1 MHTAYTARTTVG
13 ICQFV
18 NGIYEQHFRTAVP
31 VRAPTNI
38 RGVYMDKKTN
48 IKDIISMAG
57 GLDYINPKDIPSIDL
72 YMDQLTTFMEDQLGK
87 NRRNDEDKVMTKTMI
102 NNYTKNNLLPSPNKK
117 RYSKQHLI
125 LLIYIYYLKNMLSIN
140 DIQTLLEPLIDGYFD
155 SNKDGK
161 DISDIYAHL
170 YEHLSQHYGDII
182 KDIVRTA
189 NKADA
194 MYDPEKDS
202 YLHDLSM
209 ISLLSVD
216 IYAKKKYVEHLVDK
230 LRQES
235 EEDAKAKA
243 KAQAQKAREQAA
255 AKPQRLSSHRQT
267 PQPRARKNSQLT
279 HNQQVLRPDFTGL
292 QPVTQIKPLNDKI

>member
-1 MHTAYTARTTVG
+1 
-13 ICQFV
+13 
-18 NGIYEQHFRTAVP
+18 
-31 VRAPTNI
+31 
-38 RGVYMDKKTN
+38 MDKKTN

-102 NNYTKNNLLPSPNKK
+102 NNYTKNDLLPSPNKK

-140 DIQTLLEPLIDGYFD
+140 DIQTLLQPLIDGYFNA
-155 SNKDGK
+155 NKDGK
-161 DISDIYAHL
+161 GISDIYAHL

-194 MYDPEKDS
+194 MYDPENDS

-235 EEDAKAKA
+235 EDDAKAKA
-243 KAQAQKAREQAA
+243 RAQKSKEQQAA
-255 AKPQRLSSHRQT
+255 AKKAKQQ
-267 PQPRARKNSQLT
+267 AAAKAAK
-279 HNQQVLRPDFTGL
+279 NQQKQTSSQNNTTNR
-292 QPVTQIKPLNDKI
+292 

>member
-1 MHTAYTARTTVG
+1 
-13 ICQFV
+13 
-18 NGIYEQHFRTAVP
+18 
-31 VRAPTNI
+31 
-38 RGVYMDKKTN
+38 MDT
-48 IKDIISMAG
+48 
-57 GLDYINPKDIPSIDL
+57 NPKDIPSIDL

-235 EEDAKAKA
+235 RKMPRRRLKPRHRKPESR
-243 KAQAQKAREQAA
+243 QQP
-255 AKPQRLSSHRQT
+255 KPQRLSSHRQT
-267 PQPRARKNSQLT
+267 PQPRAGKNSQLT
-279 HNQQVLRPDFTGL
+279 HNQQVLRPDSTGL
-292 QPVTQIKPLNDKI
+292 QPVTQIKPLNDKM

>member
-1 MHTAYTARTTVG
+1 
-13 ICQFV
+13 
-18 NGIYEQHFRTAVP
+18 
-31 VRAPTNI
+31 
-38 RGVYMDKKTN
+38 
-48 IKDIISMAG
+48 MAG

-102 NNYTKNNLLPSPNKK
+102 NNYTKNDLLPSPNKK

-140 DIQTLLEPLIDGYFD
+140 DIQTLLQPLIDGYFNA
-155 SNKDGK
+155 NKDGK

-194 MYDPEKDS
+194 MYDPENDS

-235 EEDAKAKA
+235 EDDAKAKA
-243 KAQAQKAREQAA
+243 RAQKSKEQQAA
-255 AKPQRLSSHRQT
+255 AKKAKQQ
-267 PQPRARKNSQLT
+267 AAAKAAK
-279 HNQQVLRPDFTGL
+279 NQQKQTSSQNNTTNR
-292 QPVTQIKPLNDKI
+292 

>member
-1 MHTAYTARTTVG
+1 
-13 ICQFV
+13 
-18 NGIYEQHFRTAVP
+18 
-31 VRAPTNI
+31 
-38 RGVYMDKKTN
+38 MDKKTN

-102 NNYTKNNLLPSPNKK
+102 NNYTKNDLLPSPNKK

-140 DIQTLLEPLIDGYFD
+140 DIQTLLQPLIDGYFNA
-155 SNKDGK
+155 NKDGK

-170 YEHLSQHYGDII
+170 YQHLSQHYGDII

-194 MYDPEKDS
+194 MYDPENDS

-235 EEDAKAKA
+235 EDDAKAKA
-243 KAQAQKAREQAA
+243 RAQKSKEQQAA
-255 AKPQRLSSHRQT
+255 AKKAKQQAAAKAAKSQQKQVSSQNNTTNR
-267 PQPRARKNSQLT
+267 
-279 HNQQVLRPDFTGL
+279 
-292 QPVTQIKPLNDKI
+292 

>member
-1 MHTAYTARTTVG
+1 MTIDTKDMLNSILSSIAR
-13 ICQFV
+13 I
-18 NGIYEQHFRTAVP
+18 
-31 VRAPTNI
+31 
-38 RGVYMDKKTN
+38 
-48 IKDIISMAG
+48 
-57 GLDYINPKDIPSIDL
+57 DYVKPEDIPNIDL
-72 YMDQLTTFMEDQLGK
+72 YMDQVTTFMEEQLSSTK
-87 NRRNDEDKVMTKTMI
+87 RHEEDKILTKTMI

-255 AKPQRLSSHRQT
+255 AKAAKAKQPQ
-267 PQPRARKNSQLT
+267 ANAAAEGK
-279 HNQQVLRPDFTGL
+279 
-292 QPVTQIKPLNDKI
+292 KK

>member
-1 MHTAYTARTTVG
+1 
-13 ICQFV
+13 
-18 NGIYEQHFRTAVP
+18 
-31 VRAPTNI
+31 
-38 RGVYMDKKTN
+38 MDKKTN

-102 NNYTKNNLLPSPNKK
+102 NNYTKNDLLPSPNKK

-140 DIQTLLEPLIDGYFD
+140 DIQTLLQPLIDGYFNA
-155 SNKDGK
+155 NKDGK

-194 MYDPEKDS
+194 MYDPENDS

-235 EEDAKAKA
+235 EDDAKA
-243 KAQAQKAREQAA
+243 KAQAQKSKEQQAA
-255 AKPQRLSSHRQT
+255 AKKTKQQ
-267 PQPRARKNSQLT
+267 AAAKAAK
-279 HNQQVLRPDFTGL
+279 NQQKQTSSQNNTTNR
-292 QPVTQIKPLNDKI
+292 

>member
-1 MHTAYTARTTVG
+1 
-13 ICQFV
+13 
-18 NGIYEQHFRTAVP
+18 
-31 VRAPTNI
+31 
-38 RGVYMDKKTN
+38 MDKKTN

-140 DIQTLLEPLIDGYFD
+140 DIQTLLQPLIDGYFN

-230 LRQES
+230 LRSES
-235 EEDAKAKA
+235 EAEAKAQTRAKAEAKAKEAKA
-243 KAQAQKAREQAA
+243 KAQVQRNKEQQTSVKKSKQQISN
-255 AKPQRLSSHRQT
+255 KPTSNR
-267 PQPRARKNSQLT
+267 
-279 HNQQVLRPDFTGL
+279 
-292 QPVTQIKPLNDKI
+292 

>member
-1 MHTAYTARTTVG
+1 
-13 ICQFV
+13 
-18 NGIYEQHFRTAVP
+18 
-31 VRAPTNI
+31 
-38 RGVYMDKKTN
+38 MDKKTN

-102 NNYTKNNLLPSPNKK
+102 NNYTKNDLLPSPNKK

-140 DIQTLLEPLIDGYFD
+140 DIQTLLQPLIDGYFNA
-155 SNKDGK
+155 NKDGK

-194 MYDPEKDS
+194 MYDPENDS

-235 EEDAKAKA
+235 EDDAKAKA
-243 KAQAQKAREQAA
+243 RAQKSKEQQAA
-255 AKPQRLSSHRQT
+255 AKKTKQQ
-267 PQPRARKNSQLT
+267 AAAKAAK
-279 HNQQVLRPDFTGL
+279 NQQKQTSSQNNTTNR
-292 QPVTQIKPLNDKI
+292 

>member
-1 MHTAYTARTTVG
+1 MLRKHTARTTVG

-255 AKPQRLSSHRQT
+255 AKAAKAKQPQ
-267 PQPRARKNSQLT
+267 ANAAAEGK
-279 HNQQVLRPDFTGL
+279 
-292 QPVTQIKPLNDKI
+292 KK

>member
-1 MHTAYTARTTVG
+1 
-13 ICQFV
+13 
-18 NGIYEQHFRTAVP
+18 
-31 VRAPTNI
+31 
-38 RGVYMDKKTN
+38 
-48 IKDIISMAG
+48 MAG
-57 GLDYINPKDIPSIDL
+57 GLDYINPKDIPAIDL

-140 DIQTLLEPLIDGYFD
+140 DIQTLLQPLIDGYFNT
-155 SNKDGK
+155 NKDGK

-194 MYDPEKDS
+194 MYDPEEDP

-235 EEDAKAKA
+235 ESEARANAA
-243 KAQAQKAREQAA
+243 KAQVQRAQSQKAKEQQSA
-255 AKPQRLSSHRQT
+255 
-267 PQPRARKNSQLT
+267 ARKDST
-279 HNQQVLRPDFTGL
+279 KSSKG
-292 QPVTQIKPLNDKI
+292 

>member
-1 MHTAYTARTTVG
+1 
-13 ICQFV
+13 
-18 NGIYEQHFRTAVP
+18 
-31 VRAPTNI
+31 
-38 RGVYMDKKTN
+38 MDKKTN

-102 NNYTKNNLLPSPNKK
+102 NNYTKNDLLPSPNKK

-140 DIQTLLEPLIDGYFD
+140 DIQTLLQPLIDGYFNA
-155 SNKDGK
+155 NKDGK

-189 NKADA
+189 NMADA
-194 MYDPEKDS
+194 MYDPENDS

-235 EEDAKAKA
+235 EDDAKAKA
-243 KAQAQKAREQAA
+243 RAQKSKEQQAA
-255 AKPQRLSSHRQT
+255 AKKAKQQAAAKAAKSQQKQVSSQNNTTNR
-267 PQPRARKNSQLT
+267 
-279 HNQQVLRPDFTGL
+279 
-292 QPVTQIKPLNDKI
+292 

>member
-1 MHTAYTARTTVG
+1 MRT
-13 ICQFV
+13 
-18 NGIYEQHFRTAVP
+18 NEERLNELLAH
-31 VRAPTNI
+31 
-38 RGVYMDKKTN
+38 
-48 IKDIISMAG
+48 
-57 GLDYINPKDIPSIDL
+57 LDSLDHIHVDEIPQIDL
-72 YMDQLTTFMEDQLGK
+72 YMDQVTTFMEKHLGELK
-87 NRRNDEDKVMTKTMI
+87 RYPEDKVLTKTMI

-140 DIQTLLEPLIDGYFD
+140 DIHTLLEPLINGYFNT
-155 SNKDGK
+155 SSDGK

-170 YEHLSQHYGDII
+170 YEYLSDHYGDII

-194 MYDPEKDS
+194 MYDLEKDP

-230 LRQES
+230 LRSES
-235 EEDAKAKA
+235 DHTT
-243 KAQAQKAREQAA
+243 QQRENRNVKNQAA
-255 AKPQRLSSHRQT
+255 AKRPKDPKNKPQSTRNANTS
-267 PQPRARKNSQLT
+267 
-279 HNQQVLRPDFTGL
+279 NQ
-292 QPVTQIKPLNDKI
+292 KKA

>member
-1 MHTAYTARTTVG
+1 
-13 ICQFV
+13 
-18 NGIYEQHFRTAVP
+18 
-31 VRAPTNI
+31 
-38 RGVYMDKKTN
+38 
-48 IKDIISMAG
+48 
-57 GLDYINPKDIPSIDL
+57 
-72 YMDQLTTFMEDQLGK
+72 
-87 NRRNDEDKVMTKTMI
+87 
-102 NNYTKNNLLPSPNKK
+102 
-117 RYSKQHLI
+117 
-125 LLIYIYYLKNMLSIN
+125 MLSIN
-140 DIQTLLEPLIDGYFD
+140 DIQTLLHPLIDGYFN

-230 LRQES
+230 LRSES
-235 EEDAKAKA
+235 EAEAKAQTRAKAEAKAKEAKA
-243 KAQAQKAREQAA
+243 KAQAQRNKEQQTS
-255 AKPQRLSSHRQT
+255 AKKS
-267 PQPRARKNSQLT
+267 K
-279 HNQQVLRPDFTGL
+279 QQ
-292 QPVTQIKPLNDKI
+292 ISNKPTSNR